1 MLHVYSK
8 QDSRVAKVIKSIPPP
23 AQASP
28 KKERKYRPISPMKQS
43 SERASSVSNDY
54 NPSER
59 DDFSQNDEN
68 FDHKIEKTEVKL
80 VKIQKTASQIEQSK
94 IHRRNDV
101 SMSNTLQT
109 I

>member
-1 MLHVYSK
+1 
-8 QDSRVAKVIKSIPPP
+8 
-23 AQASP
+23 
-28 KKERKYRPISPMKQS
+28 MKQS

-59 DDFSQNDEN
+59 DDCSQNDEN

-109 I
+109 IYNDYRHKRIVSNDFLNKFELNRSS